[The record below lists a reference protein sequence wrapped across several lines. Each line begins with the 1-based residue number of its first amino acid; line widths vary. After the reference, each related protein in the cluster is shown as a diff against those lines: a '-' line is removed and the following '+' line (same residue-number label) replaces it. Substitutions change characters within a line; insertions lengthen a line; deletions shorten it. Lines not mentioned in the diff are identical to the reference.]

1 MAFRLVVSDIDGTL
15 LDEQGTLTAKT
26 RRVVQRV
33 QRAGIRFVLA
43 TSRRWTG
50 AQPVAQALGL
60 RGPLIIYD
68 GIQTRSFPSGE
79 VLAEECLDSD
89 LAGQAAQVLA
99 EHHLQPIFQYGT
111 PQVERLVVGKPPES
125 PDAALYTTGYLSTFS
140 SQVQEVP
147 LEELVSSPPSPLR
160 MVAFGAYEQLLTV
173 SAELDRLKCG
183 WQVLPQG
190 SYGASELSV
199 FAQGASKGAAAQSL
213 CRKLGISPA
222 EVFAIGDGLNDI
234 TLLQLAGL
242 GVAMANADEEVKAVA
257 QVMALSNKENGA
269 AMAIERF
276 VLSSASAHHPLPEV
290 I

>member
-33 QRAGIRFVLA
+33 QWAGIRVALA

-50 AQPVAQALGL
+50 AHPVAQALGL

-79 VLAEECLDSD
+79 VIAEECLDSD
-89 LAGQAAQVLA
+89 LAGQAAQLMT
-99 EHHLQPIFQYGT
+99 EHHLQPIFQYSN
-111 PQVERLVVGKPPES
+111 PQVERLVVGKPHES
-125 PDAALYTTGYLSTFS
+125 PDSELYTARYLSTFS

-160 MVAFGAYEQLLTV
+160 MVAFGAYEQLISV
-173 SAELDRLKCG
+173 SAELDQLKCG
-183 WQVLPQG
+183 WQVLPHG
-190 SYGASELSV
+190 SYGAAELTV
-199 FAQGASKGAAAQSL
+199 FARGASKGAATQSL
-213 CRKLGISPA
+213 CRKLGILPE

-242 GVAMANADEEVKAVA
+242 GVAMANADDEVKAVA
-257 QVMALSNKENGA
+257 RVVALSNQENGA
-269 AMAIERF
+269 ATAIERF
-276 VLSSASAHHPLPEV
+276 VLSAE
-290 I
+290 